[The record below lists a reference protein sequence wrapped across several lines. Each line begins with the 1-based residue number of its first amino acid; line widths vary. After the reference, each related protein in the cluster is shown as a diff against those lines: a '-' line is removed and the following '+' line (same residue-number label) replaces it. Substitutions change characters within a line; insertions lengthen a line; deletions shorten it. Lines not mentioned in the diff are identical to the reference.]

1 MKLTN
6 SRNTLLAP
14 LYLPS
19 GAEVGDEG
27 GGGGGGE
34 DEGGGRRMVTVIK
47 QHGTEW
53 NEALTHL
60 FGT

>member
-27 GGGGGGE
+27 GGEGRGGGE
-34 DEGGGRRMVTVIK
+34 DEGGGGGEEDGYCNQTTWNRM
-47 QHGTEW
+47 E
-53 NEALTHL
+53 
-60 FGT
+60 